1 MMMPIQQGW
10 DRLMLRSRVTIFGMM
25 PHIRCVQPALAA
37 RRPAPLALF
46 IAGLQYTQVQT
57 AFPPDQVMVE
67 FQTRI
72 ARELGHGLL
81 LFLPQVGIVAGL
93 LAWQIL
99 RLRNGQRQPIIFG
112 TVTGALLAIV
122 EAIIMLLMAE
132 NWFYIVGLAFLLIC
146 AGGFAGW
153 FASPN
158 ESTLT

>member
-1 MMMPIQQGW
+1 MI
-10 DRLMLRSRVTIFGMM
+10 DTLRSLNVRAVVSTVVLPLIGGW
-25 PHIRCVQPALAA
+25 LAA
-37 RRPAPLALF
+37 FVFALF

-132 NWFYIVGLAFLLIC
+132 NWFYIVGLALLLIG
-146 AGGFAGW
+146 AGAFAGW
-153 FASPN
+153 LASPN
-158 ESTLT
+158 EAP